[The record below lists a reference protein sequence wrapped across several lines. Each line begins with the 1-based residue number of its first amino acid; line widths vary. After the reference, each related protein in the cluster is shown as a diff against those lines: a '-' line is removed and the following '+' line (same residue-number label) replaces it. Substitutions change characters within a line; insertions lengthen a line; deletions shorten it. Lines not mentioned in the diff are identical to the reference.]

1 MRHFSFHTPHP
12 TASRQTAGYLLAAVA
27 AASYGTNP
35 IFAIPLYG
43 EGLDVW
49 SVLVLRY
56 ATAVLMLGIVALAHH
71 PKALLMSGREYG
83 AAFVMGL
90 LMVGS
95 SATLF
100 ESYHYLSAGIAS
112 TLLFF
117 YPVMVAVIMAVCYGE
132 RLSRRAWLCL
142 AVAFLGVFTLSA
154 SDTGEVISLRGLALC
169 MLSSLSYAAY
179 LIYIRR
185 GPLRTAAPM
194 AVTFY
199 VMLASLAALV
209 VAAGLNGGVRMPQS
223 TTAWMNAAGLG
234 LFPTI
239 ISLYATSQAIA
250 RIGSTGTAIFG
261 ALEPLTAVVL
271 GIVVLGETLTL
282 RPAIGMF
289 LIFASV
295 TALVNRGGTGKRKRA
310 DSKVSE

>member
-1 MRHFSFHTPHP
+1 MRT
-12 TASRQTAGYLLAAVA
+12 QTVGYIFAAIA

-43 EGLDVW
+43 EGIDVW

-56 ATAVLMLGIVALAHH
+56 ATAVAILGAMVIVRH
-71 PKALLMSGREYG
+71 PKSLLLKGREI
-83 AAFVMGL
+83 AAALFMGL

-100 ESYHYLSAGIAS
+100 ESYRYLSAGIAS

-117 YPVMVAVIMAVCYGE
+117 YPVMVAVIMALCYGE
-132 RLSRRAWLCL
+132 RLTRRSWLCL

-154 SDTGEVISLRGLALC
+154 SDTGEVISLRGLTLC

-185 GPLRTAAPM
+185 GPLRTAAPT

-199 VMLASLAALV
+199 VMLSSLVFLLI
-209 VAAGLNGGVRMPQS
+209 AAGVNGGVVMPHSQA
-223 TTAWMNAAGLG
+223 AWINAAGLG

-239 ISLYATSQAIA
+239 ISLYFTSEAIA

-271 GIVVLGETLTL
+271 GILILGETLTL
-282 RPAIGMF
+282 RPAVGMF

-295 TALVNRGGTGKRKRA
+295 TALVYHPHLRLHRGRKA
-310 DSKVSE
+310 